1 MSENNR
7 LRRSFSTSSLDD
19 REDVALKN
27 VWSRTQW
34 FVLFLLF
41 FLIGTLGVVRDNVGV
56 KATADQNYQRLQV
69 FADVIEKVEQ
79 NYVEEVD
86 METLIYGAI
95 DGMLKTLD
103 AHSSFLKPD
112 LYKEL
117 QVETKGSFG
126 GLGIEITI
134 RDGILT
140 IVSPIE
146 DTPAFRAGLEAGDRI
161 VKIEDEST
169 KDMTLFEAVKR
180 MRGKKGTKINL
191 TIFREGIEEPF
202 EVAIVRDV
210 IKIMSVKAKAL
221 EDVYGY
227 VRITQFQENT
237 GRELKKHLEEL
248 ESGAG
253 EEGLKGLIL
262 DLRNNPGG
270 LLDQAV
276 LVADEF
282 LEAGKI
288 VYTDGRMKSQKMEFF
303 AHPQKKKHSYPII
316 CLVNGGSASAS
327 EIVAGAL
334 QDHHRAVILGTPTF
348 GKGSVQTIIPMQDG
362 SGLKLTT
369 AQYYT
374 PSGRV
379 IQAKG
384 IEPDIQVS
392 NRVEEKGRPLQFF
405 RERNLDRHLE
415 NNGEGLEKE
424 DAAPPEEAP
433 EAEKEEEESK
443 DIQLT
448 RALEILKS
456 WDIFERMQQQARAVA
471 MEDASPT
478 P

>member
-1 MSENNR
+1 M
-7 LRRSFSTSSLDD
+7 
-19 REDVALKN
+19 KN
-27 VWSRTQW
+27 VWSRAQW
-34 FVLFLLF
+34 LVLFLIL
-41 FLIGTLGVVRDNVGV
+41 FLIGMLGVVKDNVEV
-56 KATADQNYQRLQV
+56 RAVPDQSYQRLQV
-69 FADVIEKVEQ
+69 FADVLEKVEQ
-79 NYVEEVD
+79 SYVEDVD
-86 METLIYGAI
+86 MELLIYGAI

-161 VKIEDEST
+161 IKINEDPT
-169 KDMTLFEAVKR
+169 KDLSLFEAVKK

-191 TIFREGIEEPF
+191 TIFREGADEPF

-210 IKIMSVKAKAL
+210 IKIMSVKARIEEK
-221 EDVYGY
+221 EFGY

-237 GRELKKHLEEL
+237 GRELKKQLLEI
-248 ESGAG
+248 ESEA
-253 EEGLKGLIL
+253 ENGLKGLVL

-282 LEAGKI
+282 LESGKI
-288 VYTDGRMKSQKMEFF
+288 VYTDGRMKSQKMEFH
-303 AHPQKKKHSYPII
+303 AHPQKDKHSYPII

-334 QDHHRAVILGTPTF
+334 QDHHRAVILGSQTF

-374 PSGRV
+374 PNGRV

-384 IEPDIQVS
+384 IEPDIEVS
-392 NRVEEKGRPLQFF
+392 NRIEDKGRPIRFL
-405 RERNLDRHLE
+405 REKDLERHLE
-415 NNGEGLEKE
+415 NNEGEK
-424 DAAPPEEAP
+424 
-433 EAEKEEEESK
+433 EKEEAAPEEGAAEPEAAVK
-443 DIQLT
+443 DAQLT

-456 WDIFERMQQQARAVA
+456 WDIFEQMQQEARAVA
-471 MEDASPT
+471 MDDASTAP
-478 P
+478 

>member
-1 MSENNR
+1 M
-7 LRRSFSTSSLDD
+7 
-19 REDVALKN
+19 KN
-27 VWSRTQW
+27 VWSRAQW
-34 FVLFLLF
+34 LILFLIL
-41 FLIGTLGVVRDNVGV
+41 FLIGTLGVVKDNVEV
-56 KATADQNYQRLQV
+56 RAVPDQSYQRLQV
-69 FADVIEKVEQ
+69 FADVLEKVEQ
-79 NYVEEVD
+79 NYVDEVD
-86 METLIYGAI
+86 MELLIYGAI

-146 DTPAFRAGLEAGDRI
+146 DTPAFHAGLEAGDRI
-161 VKIEDEST
+161 IKINEDPT
-169 KDMTLFEAVKR
+169 KDLSLFEAVKK

-191 TIFREGIEEPF
+191 TIFREGVEEPF
-202 EVAIVRDV
+202 EVVIVRAV
-210 IKIMSVKAKAL
+210 IKIMSVKAKIL
-221 EDVYGY
+221 DEEFGY

-237 GRELKKHLEEL
+237 GRELKKQLL
-248 ESGAG
+248 QIESEVEG
-253 EEGLKGLIL
+253 GLKGLIL

-276 LVADEF
+276 LVGDEF
-282 LEAGKI
+282 LESGKI
-288 VYTDGRMKSQKMEFF
+288 VYTDGRMKSQKMEFY
-303 AHPQKKKHSYPII
+303 AHPQKDKHPYPII

-334 QDHHRAVILGTPTF
+334 QDHRRAVILGSQTF

-374 PSGRV
+374 PNGRV

-384 IEPDIQVS
+384 IEPDIEVS
-392 NRVEEKGRPLQFF
+392 NKIEDKGRPIRFL
-405 RERNLDRHLE
+405 REKDLERHLE
-415 NNGEGLEKE
+415 NNEGEKDKE
-424 DAAPPEEAP
+424 EAAPEEGAAEP
-433 EAEKEEEESK
+433 EAAANK
-443 DIQLT
+443 DSQLT

-456 WDIFERMQQQARAVA
+456 WEIFEQMQQEARAVA
-471 MEDASPT
+471 MDDASTAP
-478 P
+478 

>member
-1 MSENNR
+1 MKS
-7 LRRSFSTSSLDD
+7 
-19 REDVALKN
+19 
-27 VWSRTQW
+27 VWSRAQW
-34 FVLFLLF
+34 LILFLLF
-41 FLIGTLGVVRDNVGV
+41 LMIGTLGVLKDNVEV
-56 KATADQNYQRLQV
+56 RAVPDESYQKLQI
-69 FADVIEKVEQ
+69 FADVLEKVEQ
-79 NYVEEVD
+79 NYVDEVD
-86 METLIYGAI
+86 MEQLIYGAI
-95 DGMLKTLD
+95 EGMLKTLD
-103 AHSSFLKPD
+103 AHSSFLEPD

-134 RDGILT
+134 RDGVLT

-161 VKIEDEST
+161 IKIDEEPT
-169 KDMTLFEAVKR
+169 KDMSLFEAVKK
-180 MRGKKGTKINL
+180 MRGKKGTKITL
-191 TIFREGIEEPF
+191 TIFRETREEPF
-202 EVAIVRDV
+202 EVTIIRDV
-210 IKIMSVKAKAL
+210 IKIMSVKAKVL
-221 EDVYGY
+221 EKQYGY
-227 VRITQFQENT
+227 IRITQFQENT
-237 GRELKKHLEEL
+237 GRELKKQLQQIEAET
-248 ESGAG
+248 
-253 EEGLKGLIL
+253 EGGMKGLIL

-282 LEAGKI
+282 LESGKI
-288 VYTDGRMKSQKMEFF
+288 VYTDGRMKSQKMEFY
-303 AHPQKKKHSYPII
+303 AHPQKLQHSYPII

-374 PSGRV
+374 PTGRV

-384 IEPDIQVS
+384 IEPDIEVF
-392 NRVEEKGRPLQFF
+392 NRIQDKGRPIRFL
-405 RERNLDRHLE
+405 REKDLERHLE
-415 NNGEGLEKE
+415 NHEEEVEQETEVPEG
-424 DAAPPEEAP
+424 DSAQQ
-433 EAEKEEEESK
+433 EKEETDS
-443 DIQLT
+443 QLT

-456 WDIFERMQQQARAVA
+456 WEIFQKIKDQSQAVA
-471 MEDASPT
+471 LDDTSTT

>member
-1 MSENNR
+1 
-7 LRRSFSTSSLDD
+7 LFA
-19 REDVALKN
+19 REDGTLKKAR
-27 VWSRTQW
+27 SKPQW
-34 FVLFLLF
+34 LIAILLF
-41 FLIGTLGVVRDNVGV
+41 FLIGTLGIVQDKMEVRAVQDPG
-56 KATADQNYQRLQV
+56 YQQLQI
-69 FADVIEKVEQ
+69 FADVLEKVQ
-79 NYVEEVD
+79 KNYVEEVD
-86 METLIYGAI
+86 VETLVYGAI

-134 RDGILT
+134 RDGVLT

-161 VKIEDEST
+161 LKIDGDPT
-169 KDMTLFEAVKR
+169 KDLSLFEAVKK
-180 MRGKKGTKINL
+180 MRGKKGTKILL
-191 TIFREGIEEPF
+191 TIFREGMEEPF
-202 EVAIVRDV
+202 DVELVRDV
-210 IKIMSVKAKAL
+210 IKIQSVKSKIV
-221 EDVYGY
+221 EKEFGY

-237 GRELKKHLEEL
+237 GTELKKQLQEL
-248 ESGAG
+248 EAAG
-253 EEGLKGLIL
+253 GLKGLVL

-282 LEAGKI
+282 LDAGKI
-288 VYTDGRMKSQKMEFF
+288 VYTDGRMDSQKMEFH
-303 AHPQKKKHSYPII
+303 AHPQKDNHSYPII

-334 QDHHRAVILGTPTF
+334 QDHHRAVVLGTPTF

-369 AQYYT
+369 ARYYT
-374 PSGRV
+374 PSGRA

-384 IEPDIQVS
+384 IEPDIEVS
-392 NRVEEKGRPLQFF
+392 NRVEEKGRPVRFL
-405 RERNLDRHLE
+405 REKDLDRHLE
-415 NNGEGLEKE
+415 NGQEQ
-424 DAAPPEEAP
+424 PEMPP
-433 EAEKEEEESK
+433 EAEPEGDIAEPEAETPEK

-456 WDIFERMQQQARAVA
+456 WDIFERMQREARAVA
-471 MEDASPT
+471 MEDTRPAP
-478 P
+478 